1 MRVSP
6 QRKSIN
12 GVWGTAEAPSST
24 LTRTTTTATT
34 TTTTATTTTTNG
46 HQVVTFNEKKN
57 LLSLL

>member
-34 TTTTATTTTTNG
+34 TTTTATTTTNG
-46 HQVVTFNEKKN
+46 HQVVTFNGKKN